1 MLKVGLTG
9 GIGSGK
15 TFVARH
21 FQKLGIP
28 VYFADKEAKRLMNRD
43 KLLKSAIKDLL
54 GRSAYHTNG
63 RLNRPY
69 VASQIFKSKGLLQA
83 MNDLVHP
90 AVKEDFVFWSKRQK
104 SAYVLEESAIIYE
117 NGLNVHFDQVIVVTA
132 PMDLRI
138 KRVMKRDNSSRKQVL
153 SRINQQ
159 LPDKKKIALANFV
172 ITNDGDTDLEK
183 QITAIHKELKKISK
197 SK

>member
-15 TFVARH
+15 SFVARH

-28 VYFADKEAKRLMNRD
+28 VYYADKEAKRLMNRD
-43 KLLKSAIKDLL
+43 KVLKDAIRDLM
-54 GRSAYHTNG
+54 GRNAYHTNG
-63 RLNRPY
+63 RLNRPFI
-69 VASQIFKSKGLLQA
+69 ASLIFKDSTLLQSINA
-83 MNDLVHP
+83 LVHP
-90 AVKEDFVFWSKRQK
+90 AVKDDFTQWAKRQK
-104 SAYVLEESAIIYE
+104 SAYVLEESAIIFE
-117 NGLNVHFDQVIVVTA
+117 NGLDAFFDKVVLVTA
-132 PMDLRI
+132 PLEIRI
-138 KRVMKRDNSSRKQVL
+138 KRVLNRDKSTRKQVM

-172 ITNDGDTDLEK
+172 ITNDGSTDLDD
-183 QITAIHKELKKISK
+183 QITTIHKELKKISK

>member
-15 TFVARH
+15 SFVARH

-28 VYFADKEAKRLMNRD
+28 VYYADKEAKGLMNRD
-43 KLLKSAIKDLL
+43 KVLKDAIRDLM
-54 GRSAYHTNG
+54 GRNAYHTNG
-63 RLNRPY
+63 RLNRPF
-69 VASQIFKSKGLLQA
+69 VASLIFKDSTLLQA
-83 MNDLVHP
+83 MNALVHP
-90 AVKEDFVFWSKRQK
+90 AVKDDFTQWAKRQK
-104 SAYVLEESAIIYE
+104 SAYVLEESAIIFE
-117 NGLNVHFDQVIVVTA
+117 NGLDAFFDKVVLVTA
-132 PMDLRI
+132 PLEIRI
-138 KRVMKRDNSSRKQVL
+138 KRVINRDKSTRKQVM

-172 ITNDGDTDLEK
+172 ITNDGSADLDD
-183 QITAIHKELKKISK
+183 QITTIHNELKKISK